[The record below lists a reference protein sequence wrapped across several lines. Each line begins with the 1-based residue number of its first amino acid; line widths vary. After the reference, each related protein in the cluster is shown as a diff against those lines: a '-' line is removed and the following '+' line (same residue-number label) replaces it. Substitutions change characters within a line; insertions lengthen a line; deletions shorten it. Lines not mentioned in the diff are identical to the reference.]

1 MCLCLYTVGALLRH
15 PSMGERVHRCVSSF
29 PTVELSV
36 TIQPITRTVLR
47 VNLTIVPAFEWDDRI
62 HGNVAEGWWVWLED
76 PNTNHIYHSEFFMLH
91 KKHVSNIVILPY
103 TSSCLPSLQVKA
115 KEPQQL
121 IFTIP
126 IFEQQLPP
134 QYYAKAVSDRW
145 LGAETVEPIS
155 FKHLILPELH
165 APHTN
170 LLNLRPLPTSALKD
184 PKLETLYRFSYFNPI
199 QTQIFHTLYHSDGN
213 VLLGAPTGSGKTV
226 AAELAM
232 FRVFREYPGKKVKEL
247 YIAK

>member
-1 MCLCLYTVGALLRH
+1 M
-15 PSMGERVHRCVSSF
+15 
-29 PTVELSV
+29 
-36 TIQPITRTVLR
+36 
-47 VNLTIVPAFEWDDRI
+47 VPP
-62 HGNVAEGWWVWLED
+62 HK
-76 PNTNHIYHSEFFMLH
+76 HIS
-91 KKHVSNIVILPY
+91 I
-103 TSSCLPSLQVKA
+103 QVKS
-115 KEPQQL
+115 KEPQL
-121 IFTIP
+121 LVFTIP

-184 PKLETLYRFSYFNPI
+184 PKLEALYRFSYFNPI

-232 FRVFREYPGKKVKEL
+232 FRVFREYPGQKVRQFL
-247 YIAK
+247 

>member
-1 MCLCLYTVGALLRH
+1 MAGRPKHQSHLPQRVLYVTQKTCKDCAITQIN
-15 PSMGERVHRCVSSF
+15 VHVD
-29 PTVELSV
+29 
-36 TIQPITRTVLR
+36 I
-47 VNLTIVPAFEWDDRI
+47 
-62 HGNVAEGWWVWLED
+62 
-76 PNTNHIYHSEFFMLH
+76 
-91 KKHVSNIVILPY
+91 
-103 TSSCLPSLQVKA
+103 SLQVKA
-115 KEPQQL
+115 KEPQVL
-121 IFTIP
+121 VFTIP

-184 PKLETLYRFSYFNPI
+184 PKLEALYRFAYFNPV
-199 QTQIFHTLYHSDGN
+199 QTQIFHTLYHSDNN

-232 FRVFREYPGKKVKEL
+232 FRVFREYPGQKVRLICIIL
-247 YIAK
+247 YVLA